1 MRLQPIY
8 FAIQGPDMK
17 FVFSIFR
24 RYSVQLCGDRSMIKG
39 GANTGNRDSMNS
51 YYEYDG
57 R

>member
-1 MRLQPIY
+1 
-8 FAIQGPDMK
+8 MK